1 MTIAQ
6 KYQKSM
12 DGCLSLRLKTRHPD
26 GDVYDG
32 IVIEIKRRFI
42 VLQTVSDFE
51 IDGIMVFPK
60 RFIKGYRDGKFEKCW
75 DQVLRDNNQIERLQ
89 SPSWLAQCN
98 SIRDVLEE
106 LKRRD
111 IWPAV
116 EIVSNDGED
125 SWFYLGPIV
134 LIDKDIFEL
143 LGYSA
148 DGEWEPIEVYEIE
161 YDEVFRIEFNSK
173 YCNHF
178 NAFMRA
184 KEDTPIVLKSVE
196 AV

>member
-6 KYQKSM
+6 KYQKSK
-12 DGCLSLRLKTRHPD
+12 DECLSLRLKTSRPD
-26 GDVYDG
+26 GDAYDG
-32 IVIEIKRRFI
+32 FVVEIKRRFI
-42 VLQTVSDFE
+42 VLETVNDLE

-60 RFIKGYRDGKFEKCW
+60 RFIKGYRDGKFEKCNN
-75 DQVLRDNNQIERLQ
+75 QILRDNNQIERLQ

-116 EIVSNDGED
+116 EIVFNDGED
-125 SWFYLGPIV
+125 SGFYLGPVV

-143 LGYSA
+143 INFSA
-148 DGEWEPIEVYEIE
+148 DGEWDQVYEIE
-161 YDEVFRIEFNSK
+161 YGEVFRIEFNSK

-184 KEDTPIVLKSVE
+184 KEDTPQ
-196 AV
+196 